1 MNHTNR
7 ALNRIVLFITGVL
20 FLAIGVALV
29 SAIVSPIGAEWWTA
43 ATKAGLNWLDD
54 TIAASRIGDSSVS
67 WIAIAALALIVFLL
81 VMLIVALVRL
91 GGKRSRSVLGAFGAQ
106 NALGRVI
113 VQDAFVSDTVK
124 HSLGRRDEI
133 LFSSVSTDAVHR
145 TPVLHVSVTPR
156 QNTSPR
162 DIAQDVDRLVSN
174 LATLTGKDVPTFI
187 SIHSGLRAHLARNQ
201 RRLT

>member
-20 FLAIGVALV
+20 LLAIGVALV
-29 SAIVSPIGAEWWTA
+29 SAIVWPVGAEWWTA
-43 ATKAGLNWLDD
+43 ATKAGLSWLDD
-54 TIAASRIGDSSVS
+54 MVAASRIGATTAS
-67 WIAIAALALIVFLL
+67 WIAIAALAVIVLL
-81 VMLIVALVRL
+81 LAMLIVALVRL
-91 GGKRSRSVLGAFGAQ
+91 GGKRSHTALGSLGAQ
-106 NALGRVI
+106 NSLGRVI
-113 VQDAFVSDTVK
+113 VHDAFMSDAVK

-133 LFSSVSTDAVHR
+133 LFSSVSADAIHK

-162 DIAQDVDRLVSN
+162 DIAQDVDRLVAN
-174 LATLTGKDVPTFI
+174 LATLTGYDVPTYI
-187 SIHSGLRAHLARNQ
+187 SIHSGLRAQLAHNQ